1 MGTILNQPVDNL
13 SVVKG
18 LNPASLWHH
27 FANLASIPR
36 PSGAEA
42 KVLDYIEGVSL
53 KNKGVCR
60 RDLVGNLL
68 VSIPGLAGRSGEKT
82 LSPLVFQG
90 HVDMVCEQNSHGKHD
105 FHRDPIRLT
114 KRPEQPGW
122 IFGSGTTLGADNGIG
137 VAAMLAM
144 MEEAKGFSRGT
155 EFLFTVDE
163 ETGLTGAQGLGPDL
177 LTGDTLL
184 NLDTEEEGALY
195 VGCAGGLDLDA
206 HWRCSRMLSQDPKF
220 ETFRLEVSGLKG
232 GHSGIDID
240 KQRGNAVKLLA
251 YVLDN
256 LLALATE
263 QMLQVISLNGGK
275 ARNAIP
281 REAVALVAVYSEA
294 QKHLIALTKELEDKL
309 KEIYKEADP
318 QLKISLS
325 PHPDPTDWPPMD
337 PRVAK
342 KWIKAIL
349 GFPSQPYRFELGIA
363 GLVRTSSNLGV
374 IETEKN
380 QITIRSKLRSS
391 SDLELEV
398 LKKELT
404 TVLELADGQVKVGG
418 GYCGWQP
425 DLQSSLLRTAQ
436 AVHAEVFGHK
446 AEVKAIHAGLECG
459 LIGSRYPKMKMISFG
474 PNIVNA
480 HSPDEAVEV
489 ASVERFW
496 TYLKALVQML
506 QEQTRILSD

>member
-1 MGTILNQPVDNL
+1 
-13 SVVKG
+13 
-18 LNPASLWHH
+18 
-27 FANLASIPR
+27 
-36 PSGAEA
+36 
-42 KVLDYIEGVSL
+42 
-53 KNKGVCR
+53 
-60 RDLVGNLL
+60 
-68 VSIPGLAGRSGEKT
+68 
-82 LSPLVFQG
+82 
-90 HVDMVCEQNSHGKHD
+90 
-105 FHRDPIRLT
+105 
-114 KRPEQPGW
+114 
-122 IFGSGTTLGADNGIG
+122 
-137 VAAMLAM
+137 MLALM
-144 MEEAKGFSRGT
+144 DEAQGLSRGL

-206 HWRCSRMLSQDPKF
+206 YWRFSRVPRQDPKL

-251 YVLDN
+251 YVLDQ
-256 LLALATE
+256 LLAFASE
-263 QMLQVISLNGGK
+263 GVLQVISLDGGK

-281 REAVALVAVYSEA
+281 REAVALVAIHREA
-294 QKHLIALTKELEDKL
+294 KEHLIEQTKELESKL
-309 KEIYKEADP
+309 NQIYKEADP

-325 PHPDPTDWPPMD
+325 PHPAPTVWPPID
-337 PRVAK
+337 PHVAK
-342 KWIKAIL
+342 KWLKAIV

-374 IETEKN
+374 VETEKN

-404 TVLELADGQVKVGG
+404 TVLELADGQVKGGG

-425 DLQSSLLRTAQ
+425 DLQSSLLGTAQ
-436 AVHAEVFGHK
+436 AVHTEVFGHK

-474 PNIVNA
+474 PHIINA

-489 ASVERFW
+489 ASVDRFW
-496 TYLKALVQML
+496 TYLKALVQRL
-506 QEQTRILSD
+506 QKQTRILSD